1 MLSVNKN
8 SVIFDLDG
16 TIALIDKRR
25 KISTKDNGKIDWDI
39 FFNPKNIELD
49 EPNLTVIKS
58 LQALKKDGYKI
69 IILSGRLETT
79 KDATLNWL
87 KNNNVE
93 FDIIKM
99 RKNTPTGKYISDVEL
114 KEKWLK
120 EIGKENILC
129 VYDDRTKLVEMW
141 RRNGLTCYQ
150 VAEGNF

>member
-1 MLSVNKN
+1 MKKN

-25 KISTKDNGKIDWDI
+25 KISTKANGKIDWDI
-39 FFNPKNIELD
+39 FFDPNNIDLD
-49 EPNLTVIKS
+49 EPNLPVIKS
-58 LQALKKDGYKI
+58 LQSFKKDGYKI

-79 KDATLNWL
+79 KDSTLSWL

-114 KEKWLK
+114 KE
-120 EIGKENILC
+120 IGKENVLC

-141 RRNGLTCYQ
+141 RKNGLTCYQ
-150 VAEGNF
+150 VADGNF

>member
-1 MLSVNKN
+1 MKKN

-25 KISTKDNGKIDWDI
+25 KISTKANGKIDWDI
-39 FFNPKNIELD
+39 FFDPNNIDLD
-49 EPNLTVIKS
+49 EPNLPVIKS
-58 LQALKKDGYKI
+58 LQSFKKDGYKI

-79 KDATLNWL
+79 KDATLIWL
-87 KNNNVE
+87 KKNNVE
-93 FDIIKM
+93 FDVIKM

-114 KEKWLK
+114 KENWLK